1 VVSPAENFVGDFLAL
16 ADITDNYLFS
26 FSDHDAIDSAGIVCC
41 AGAAPAKR
49 FHLKGVDSICE
60 FDEAS

>member
-16 ADITDNYLFS
+16 TDITDNYLFS
-26 FSDHDAIDSAGIVCC
+26 FSDHDAIDSAGIMCC

-49 FHLKGVDSICE
+49 FYLKGVDSICE
-60 FDEAS
+60 FDEAG